1 MTIDQKKLFD
11 LSFQKLKK
19 VIRNGDLI
27 YVELNTSKF
36 LKIFKLTKNKDKFA
50 NFFYELFKK
59 LIGKNGVFVTPSFSY
74 SWGKENKKK
83 IYDKRKTEPKTGIL
97 SKYLLQNKR
106 NEVLRTDDPMFSV
119 LVYGYK
125 NKTYIENCNDSFGK
139 KSIFEKIYNKNFK
152 LVSFG
157 IDQFDPTFVHYVEQY
172 FDQNIHKIYYRKLY
186 KLVGKIITKNKQT
199 KKSYN
204 VFLRNLKSNRTYSEK
219 NIIRVLRKKKL
230 IKSINLFGA
239 RIQVCYAKSFFDEG
253 IKGMRKNNFFF
264 TSKEEKSNVL

>member
-1 MTIDQKKLFD
+1 MIKEKLNLKQAFC
-11 LSFQKLKK
+11 QNIYYKIKEMKL
-19 VIRNGDLI
+19 
-27 YVELNTSKF
+27 
-36 LKIFKLTKNKDKFA
+36 
-50 NFFYELFKK
+50 
-59 LIGKNGVFVTPSFSY
+59 
-74 SWGKENKKK
+74 
-83 IYDKRKTEPKTGIL
+83 
-97 SKYLLQNKR
+97 
-106 NEVLRTDDPMFSV
+106 LRTDDPMFSV

-253 IKGMRKNNFFF
+253 IKGMKKIIFFYQQGRK
-264 TSKEEKSNVL
+264 K